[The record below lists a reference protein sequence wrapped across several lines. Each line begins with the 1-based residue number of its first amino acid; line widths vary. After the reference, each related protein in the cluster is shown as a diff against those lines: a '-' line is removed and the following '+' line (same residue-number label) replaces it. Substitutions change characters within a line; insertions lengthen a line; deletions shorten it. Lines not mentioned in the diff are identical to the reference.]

1 MARSSTAVFQ
11 SPADGIEIIVRART
25 LKMSGSIGVAA
36 VEVFSRSERSDTFCI
51 RHRHDARHGFAG

>member
-11 SPADGIEIIVRART
+11 SPADGIEFIVRART

-36 VEVFSRSERSDTFCI
+36 VEVFFQKPEV
-51 RHRHDARHGFAG
+51 RHLLH